1 MNKKIMTPVLAVLL
15 FCGLLPSSAQE
26 LKENTLKTA
35 IKEATVFL
43 SGAQITEN
51 GQFQLNKGT
60 TLLVVSGLSPYLDA
74 NSLRVKGEGNFTVL
88 SINTRKNYLAKT
100 PQSEKMDSLTAALDE
115 VENLLAET
123 SARFD
128 VLNEKRSLL
137 NQNKD
142 MSRNQNISLVQL
154 KSAMDFFDAEVTK
167 IKKEELALQKQ
178 QKTLKESRESL
189 LKQITTLKSKAE
201 TPTSEAVIKVEAPER
216 TAAAFTLTY
225 LVKNAG
231 WYPKYDI
238 RLEELGKPLNLRY
251 KAEVYQNT
259 GIDWNNVK
267 LTFSNGVP
275 NQSSIR
281 PELET
286 WRLNYARNTIFKSLS
301 AITNGV
307 VSGTVYDTQGE
318 PLPGANVIVQGTT
331 IGTQTDFDGRFSLT
345 LPTGATQLAV
355 SYVGFLSQ
363 VVPLTSDEINV
374 RLQEDI
380 NALEEVVALGYGV
393 SDKKDSRA
401 LAGKVKGV
409 QINEAQTPITE
420 FREAQT
426 TVEITVEKPYSIKS
440 GGEKIS
446 VDLKAFEIPAE
457 YRYVAVPKLD
467 KDAFLMARITNWNQY
482 SLLEGEANLYFEKG
496 FVGRTILNANALND
510 TLEVSLGRDRS
521 IVIEREKIDEFSKK
535 RTLGANKIETRG
547 IKIVVRNNKKNPV
560 RLVVYDQLPVS
571 VVSDISVTPGN
582 LSGGQFQADIGLLEW
597 TLNLTPG
604 QQNALQFD
612 YEVKYPKRE
621 RVILD

>member
-1 MNKKIMTPVLAVLL
+1 M
-15 FCGLLPSSAQE
+15 
-26 LKENTLKTA
+26 
-35 IKEATVFL
+35 
-43 SGAQITEN
+43 
-51 GQFQLNKGT
+51 
-60 TLLVVSGLSPYLDA
+60 
-74 NSLRVKGEGNFTVL
+74 
-88 SINTRKNYLAKT
+88 
-100 PQSEKMDSLTAALDE
+100 
-115 VENLLAET
+115 
-123 SARFD
+123 
-128 VLNEKRSLL
+128 
-137 NQNKD
+137 
-142 MSRNQNISLVQL
+142 
-154 KSAMDFFDAEVTK
+154 
-167 IKKEELALQKQ
+167 
-178 QKTLKESRESL
+178 
-189 LKQITTLKSKAE
+189 
-201 TPTSEAVIKVEAPER
+201 
-216 TAAAFTLTY
+216 
-225 LVKNAG
+225 
-231 WYPKYDI
+231 
-238 RLEELGKPLNLRY
+238 EELGKPLNLRY

-535 RTLGANKIETRG
+535 THFRR
-547 IKIVVRNNKKNPV
+547 
-560 RLVVYDQLPVS
+560 Q
-571 VVSDISVTPGN
+571 
-582 LSGGQFQADIGLLEW
+582 
-597 TLNLTPG
+597 
-604 QQNALQFD
+604 
-612 YEVKYPKRE
+612 
-621 RVILD
+621 